1 MLFAALLLMQS
12 ALPPQIQR
20 GQAIFMDASKGCA
33 SCHALKGQGTAIGPD
48 LKLAS
53 SLAPRAIVTMMRTT
67 LTQYVQTVKLKT
79 GDPFPTM
86 PGPKDAKTMDLYD
99 LSKMPPELH
108 KVEQSDIE
116 SMKNNETWKHP
127 PLTRGYTK
135 EEMADVIA
143 YVKYAGSGDRKK
155 VDPND
160 VK

>member
-1 MLFAALLLMQS
+1 MLFAALFLMQS
-12 ALPPQIQR
+12 ALSPQIQR
-20 GQAIFMDASKGCA
+20 GQAIFVDATKGCV

-67 LTQYVQTVKLKT
+67 LTQYVQTVKLKK
-79 GDPFPTM
+79 GDAFPAM
-86 PGPKDAKTMDLYD
+86 PGPKDAKTVDLYD

-127 PLTRGYTK
+127 PLTRGYTP

-143 YVKYAGSGDRKK
+143 YVKYAGNGDRKK
-155 VDPND
+155 IDPDD

>member
-20 GQAIFMDASKGCA
+20 GQALFMDASKGCA
-33 SCHALKGQGTAIGPD
+33 SCHALKGSGTAVGPD

-53 SLAPRAIVTMMRTT
+53 SLAPRAIVTMMRAT

-79 GDPFPTM
+79 GDPFPAM
-86 PGPKDAKTMDLYD
+86 PGAKDAKTIELYD
-99 LSKMPPELH
+99 LSKMPPEMR
-108 KVEQSDIE
+108 KVEQSEIE

-127 PLTRGYTK
+127 PLTRGYTA
-135 EEMADVIA
+135 EEVADIIA

-155 VDPND
+155 VDPED